1 MDKLIKKVQKDV
13 KENKKPKAEKDIKVL
28 LKKDKI
34 QDKKVE
40 KCDMEMMKKKKK

>member
-1 MDKLIKKVQKDV
+1 MDKLIKKVDKDV
-13 KENKKPKAEKDIKVL
+13 KHNNKKMAEKDIKVL

-40 KCDMEMMKKKKK
+40 KYDKMKKC